1 MSRLNLFFQKN
12 VLEVGID
19 EAGLGPL
26 FGRCYAAA
34 VIWNPDLELIW
45 ENTPRLKYIS
55 SMIDKIKDSKKIKA
69 SQRHEI
75 AEFIKNYAIDY
86 QIIFSDERTIEEIN
100 IRNANF
106 KNMHKALDNLKI
118 KAQHI
123 IVDGNSFPEYYYP
136 SDTSSQIP
144 HTCIVKGD
152 NKYISIAAASI
163 LAKTSRDD
171 YILDLVKQYPDLEK
185 YGLKNNFGYATPK
198 HIKAIKTYGPSQYH
212 RKTFG
217 ICKIPQ

>member
-1 MSRLNLFFQKN
+1 
-12 VLEVGID
+12 
-19 EAGLGPL
+19 
-26 FGRCYAAA
+26 
-34 VIWNPDLELIW
+34 
-45 ENTPRLKYIS
+45 LKYIS

-69 SQRHEI
+69 TQRNEV

-86 QIIFSDERTIEEIN
+86 QVMFSDERTIEEIN

-106 KNMHKALDNLKI
+106 KNMHNALNNLKI
-118 KAQHI
+118 KPQHI
-123 IVDGNSFPEYYYP
+123 IVDGNSFPEYCYP
-136 SDTSSQIP
+136 SDTSSQIS

-185 YGLKNNFGYATPK
+185 YGLKNNFGYSTPK
-198 HIKAIKTYGPSQYH
+198 HIKAIKTHGPSQYH

-217 ICKIPQ
+217 VCKIS

>member
-1 MSRLNLFFQKN
+1 MSRLKLFFQKN
-12 VLEVGID
+12 ALEAGID

-26 FGRCYAAA
+26 FGRCYAAV

-69 SQRHEI
+69 TQRNEV

-86 QIIFSDERTIEEIN
+86 QVMFSDERTIEEIN

-106 KNMHKALDNLKI
+106 KNMHNALDNLKI
-118 KAQHI
+118 KPQHI
-123 IVDGNSFPEYYYP
+123 IVDGNAFPEYYYP

-152 NKYISIAAASI
+152 NKYIS
-163 LAKTSRDD
+163 R
-171 YILDLVKQYPDLEK
+171 
-185 YGLKNNFGYATPK
+185 
-198 HIKAIKTYGPSQYH
+198 
-212 RKTFG
+212 
-217 ICKIPQ
+217 

>member
-69 SQRHEI
+69 SQRNEI

-86 QIIFSDERTIEEIN
+86 QIMFSDERIIEEIN

-118 KAQHI
+118 KPQHI

-144 HTCIVKGD
+144 HTCIIKGD
-152 NKYISIAAASI
+152 NKYI
-163 LAKTSRDD
+163 
-171 YILDLVKQYPDLEK
+171 
-185 YGLKNNFGYATPK
+185 
-198 HIKAIKTYGPSQYH
+198 
-212 RKTFG
+212 
-217 ICKIPQ
+217 